1 DKTTEVAQNC
11 SMFTSHQAGIL
22 NELVAH
28 PGPPEPMAPHRRTF
42 LDLQLLSFPMCIFP
56 TEVPLENDMQWDRRE
71 KTWCLR
77 KCEAMRAAP
86 RLERASHITTA
97 RQSPL
102 SHSPSKTCSVQIT
115 PRTDRNERKAFL
127 LLGV

>member
-1 DKTTEVAQNC
+1 MPAP
-11 SMFTSHQAGIL
+11 SMLFFQ
-22 NELVAH
+22 
-28 PGPPEPMAPHRRTF
+28 
-42 LDLQLLSFPMCIFP
+42 
-56 TEVPLENDMQWDRRE
+56 ENDMQWDRRE

-102 SHSPSKTCSVQIT
+102 LPLTQQNLLSSDNTK
-115 PRTDRNERKAFL
+115 DRQE
-127 LLGV
+127 